1 MAVEV
6 GRVTAVIDGD
16 ISPLQ
21 GKLAQAKTQATTAV
35 AGIETSVSSQVR
47 TGLSGAISKSN
58 WKDVGR
64 SLADDLVSGIAAPF
78 GAAGSALSTAAT
90 ALGPTGILAGAAIAG
105 AAAIARASTSAAMEW
120 EAGMAQI
127 SKTTGIKKG
136 TEDFEKL
143 NQELKDLYAQSPTT
157 VAGIQSVAAAAGSL
171 GIEKTALAG
180 FTQVALEMGSAFD
193 IPAEEAAV
201 AIGKI
206 KGQLKSLPEDAA
218 DSADFARKFGSAV
231 DYVGNNFNATERDV
245 LDFSTRVSGSLSS
258 LGAGA
263 YEIAGWGGML
273 ASVFPSAE
281 RAAGSFDALLNQL
294 TANEDSAAVAARL
307 LGVNVE
313 EFMASMTTDPTDT
326 ILRIGAALEDL
337 PSDKLMSTAKALGG
351 AYGMDVLVK
360 MIGHTQEWKQAI
372 EDTVEAGKKGES
384 IGESF
389 ASGAD
394 NARAQLKILRN
405 SVGAILQDIGGPI
418 LDAFTPVISGL
429 AAGLNK
435 IRTIGENLWEP
446 LLTVTGPVRDAVG
459 EVVDRFGEL
468 ANISLDTLVAGAK
481 GVNEAFRI
489 GGTFVGAFKKELRD
503 VVTSSSLFKTAEGY
517 VNSFKDKLSGIGTI
531 FSEAKNKIVDGLS
544 NAIPTAISGAISA
557 FGRLGDKAASA
568 LGIGDLIDKA
578 ESSIGQVT
586 GFFSRVY
593 DTAAEEL
600 GWKTENAM
608 KDGLVDGANSAQASV
623 ASTVESAVSQGAT
636 AGFDAIKKGLVDAG
650 YDPTLAGYMTAFG
663 LSPEGALAAINKQ
676 TSSKHEYAS
685 IFGRGSGEYVT
696 TIDGTSVGLR
706 YQSSKH
712 YGQDQASLWI
722 GGQRVAGPI
731 TGSDARAVI
740 KALLDEINIASLAN
754 EATYLDLMGKSGQ
767 AEVWR
772 LQQRQAE
779 ETGKKLSQP
788 VLDTGMKFKR
798 YGEDTSVRLNTA
810 GINTSREIVSGGQI
824 GGKATEEGGLVAGS
838 ALTSAANAIRSA
850 IPSIYALGQVGY
862 SSGTGVGSTTA
873 TTSGSKSSAIIETRS
888 ATDIYKSLLNVS
900 DLSAWG
906 GSPKYYTKV
915 ADVTSATADELDYLG
930 DAANTC
936 GIAAYDLSQA
946 QTRAVSATDFYADT
960 TFQASRGIQYT
971 QETLDYMSGC
981 VLSDFARWQESMPGL
996 FKESYIGP
1004 TAARGYQ
1011 LPAVFRDAAANTE
1024 EMSGT
1029 TLATT
1034 GSLGTYNGALKLGR
1048 NAITNFIS
1056 AQNTAANSANAY
1068 ATATA
1073 YASTQVYAASN
1084 GVRYTA
1090 EAMTD
1095 MAGCVLS
1102 DFARWQEST
1111 PGLFYESYIGP
1122 TSGWAGPGK
1131 GAISS
1136 PSNYQL
1142 PPIFQSFA
1150 NEGYIASPT
1159 LAIVGDRPGGE
1170 YVVGAARFEA
1180 ALEKMRGGTNI
1191 TINSPITVYG
1201 GGDTASLDAVLAK
1214 RNRELMQE
1222 ITSKISAAAKH
1233 L

>member
-1 MAVEV
+1 
-6 GRVTAVIDGD
+6 
-16 ISPLQ
+16 
-21 GKLAQAKTQATTAV
+21 
-35 AGIETSVSSQVR
+35 
-47 TGLSGAISKSN
+47 
-58 WKDVGR
+58 
-64 SLADDLVSGIAAPF
+64 
-78 GAAGSALSTAAT
+78 
-90 ALGPTGILAGAAIAG
+90 
-105 AAAIARASTSAAMEW
+105 MEW

-446 LLTVTGPVRDAVG
+446 LLTVTGPVRDAVS
-459 EVVDRFGEL
+459 EVVDRFGDL

-489 GGTFVGAFKKELRD
+489 GGAFVGAFKKELRD

-517 VNSFKDKLSGIGTI
+517 VNSFKEKLSGIGTT
-531 FSEAKNKIVDGLS
+531 FSEAKNRIVDGLS

-663 LSPEGALAAINKQ
+663 LSPEEAVAVINKQ
-676 TSSKHEYAS
+676 TSSKHEYGG

-712 YGQDQASLWI
+712 YGQDQASLWV

-740 KALLDEINIASLAN
+740 KALLDEINVASLAN

-810 GINTSREIVSGGQI
+810 GINTSREIVSAGYKIGLDGRLAASSILTGGQI

-850 IPSIYALGQVGY
+850 IPSIYALGRVGYSSGETGNALTSAANSIRSAIPSIYALGRVGY